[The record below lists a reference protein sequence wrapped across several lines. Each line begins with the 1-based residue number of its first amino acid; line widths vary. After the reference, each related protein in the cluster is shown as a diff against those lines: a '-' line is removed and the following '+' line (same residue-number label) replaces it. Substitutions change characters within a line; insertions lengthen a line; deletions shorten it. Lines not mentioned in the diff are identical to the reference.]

1 MAASFSD
8 ASTHQKGDSWLGLQ
22 GAPTLMGIA
31 YWEDLTGYSFCTL
44 SPYNSSLRG
53 LITES
58 AEEVVCLMRLQ
69 GPQLSKTHLFNCLL
83 RPEIPL
89 TWKHHI
95 GHK

>member
-8 ASTHQKGDSWLGLQ
+8 ASNHQKRDSWFGLQ
-22 GAPTLMGIA
+22 GAPSLLGFA
-31 YWEDLTGYSFCTL
+31 YWEDITSYPFCTL

-58 AEEVVCLMRLQ
+58 AGEVGLMRLQ
-69 GPQLSKTHLFNCLL
+69 EPQLSKTHLFNCLL
-83 RPEIPL
+83 RPKIPL
-89 TWKHHI
+89 AWKHHI